1 MRVSLSLPTHRV
13 DVPEFVSADG
23 ITAMAHAAE
32 RAGVDAVF
40 VTEHP
45 FPGDSWLATGG
56 HHALDPFVV
65 LALVAG
71 ATARLRL
78 QTNLVIAAYRNPF
91 LLAKA
96 IASLDAV
103 SGGRTIIGI
112 GAGYLEPE
120 YAALGVDMAERNALT
135 DEAITAMRAAW
146 TGESVTLTGRHWQAE
161 ANTML
166 PRPAQRPGPPIW
178 IGGNS
183 ARAMRRA
190 VELGDGWVPMLTTE
204 RSSSR
209 VRSWPITSVADLAAR
224 VAQARDHAES
234 VGRKLP
240 FDVAFSPAGLA
251 LEPGA
256 RDGGARLADHAAE
269 LAAAGVTYLNA
280 GVPGATLS
288 EVLDNIAW
296 FGAEVMPA
304 VAAVPAEPHQ
314 PGHGTD

>member
-13 DVPEFVSADG
+13 DVPEFVSAAG
-23 ITAMAHAAE
+23 IVAIAQAAE
-32 RAGVDAVF
+32 RAGADAVF

-45 FPGDSWLATGG
+45 FPGDTWLATGG
-56 HHALDPFVV
+56 HHALDPFVA

-71 ATARLRL
+71 ATERLRL

-135 DEAITAMRAAW
+135 DEAIISMRAAW
-146 TGESVTLTGRHWQAE
+146 TGESVTLAGRHWRAD

-166 PRPAQRPGPPIW
+166 PRPVQRPGPPIW

-190 VELGDGWVPMLTTE
+190 VEVGDGWVPMLTTE

-209 VRSWPITSVADLAAR
+209 VRSWPITSVADPGRPRWPRPREHAA
-224 VAQARDHAES
+224 A
-234 VGRKLP
+234 VGRKAP
-240 FDVAFSPAGLA
+240 FDVAFSPAGQA
-251 LEPGA
+251 LEPGS
-256 RDGGARLADHAAE
+256 RDSGARLAEHATE
-269 LAAAGVTYLNA
+269 LAGAGVTYLNA
-280 GVPGATLS
+280 GVPGATLA

-304 VAAVPAEPHQ
+304 VAAVPAAPHQ
-314 PGHGTD
+314 FG

>member
-13 DVPEFVSADG
+13 DVPEFVSAAG
-23 ITAMAHAAE
+23 ITAMATAAE
-32 RAGVDAVF
+32 QAGFDAVF

-45 FPGDSWLATGG
+45 FPGDTWLATGG
-56 HHALDPFVV
+56 HHALDPFVA

-71 ATARLRL
+71 ATERLRL

-135 DEAITAMRAAW
+135 DEAITSMRAAW
-146 TGESVTLTGRHWQAE
+146 TGESVTLTGRHWRAD

-166 PRPAQRPGPPIW
+166 PRPTQRPGPPIW

-190 VELGDGWVPMLTTE
+190 VELGDGWAPMLTTE

-209 VRSWPITSVADLAAR
+209 VRSWPMASVADLGAR
-224 VAQARDHAES
+224 VVEAREHAAA
-234 VGRKLP
+234 VGRKAP
-240 FDVAFSPAGLA
+240 FDVAFSPAGQV
-251 LEPGA
+251 LEPGS
-256 RDGGARLADHAAE
+256 RDSGARLADHAAE
-269 LAAAGVTYLNA
+269 LADAGVTYLSA
-280 GVPGATLS
+280 GVPGATLA

-296 FGAEVMPA
+296 FGADVLPA
-304 VAAVPAEPHQ
+304 VAAVPAAPHQ
-314 PGHGTD
+314 FA